1 MTTRVVTDPA
11 DLGWVLNEDTG
22 RWEWSGAGA
31 GGGGFIPE
39 APIDGAQYA
48 RKNATWDEVVPQGS
62 AITVSCKYNGS
73 ELRYGKNVDRIEQQ
87 GGYTWVYFQNQVEGF
102 DDHYAVTVTPFV
114 YLGDNS
120 AGRMAISVLTG
131 FTSEWVQF
139 ITRVEVNGEW
149 VDPTEGYGFSLLVVD
164 IEQS

>member
-1 MTTRVVTDPA
+1 MNTRVVTDPS
-11 DLGWVLNEDTG
+11 DLGWVLNESTG

-31 GGGGFIPE
+31 GGSGFVPE
-39 APIDGAQYA
+39 APVDGKHYA
-48 RKNATWDEVVPQGS
+48 RKNAVWDEIPPS

-73 ELRYGKNVDRIEQQ
+73 ELRYGKNVNRVEQQ
-87 GGYTWVYFQNQVEGF
+87 GGYTWVYFDNQVDEF

-114 YLGDNS
+114 YLGDES

-139 ITRVEVNGEW
+139 VTRIEVDGVW
-149 VDPTEGYGFSLLVVD
+149 QDPTEGYGFSLLIVD
-164 IEQS
+164 MEQR